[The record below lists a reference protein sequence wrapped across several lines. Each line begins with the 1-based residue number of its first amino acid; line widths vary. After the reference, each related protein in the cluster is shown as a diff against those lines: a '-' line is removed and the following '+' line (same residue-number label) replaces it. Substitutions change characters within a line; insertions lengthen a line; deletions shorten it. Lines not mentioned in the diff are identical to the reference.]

1 MEWVALIILM
11 SMICLA
17 GWWVAF
23 GSKRSGYVPPD
34 ENLLYP
40 DLDDVGDVDSDVD
53 GDADFD
59 D

>member
-11 SMICLA
+11 SMISLA
-17 GWWVAF
+17 GWWVVF
-23 GSKRSGYVPPD
+23 GSKRSTVVPPD

-40 DLDDVGDVDSDVD
+40 DLDDVEDSSD
-53 GDADFD
+53 DADFD